1 MKQLTLMLIVICGFM
16 LVGCKLNKKS
26 PRTGPQKSDVDFA
39 KEAFRLMAEGDAAAA
54 DVIDWEHLSVAG
66 VDAGTTYRAMS
77 NETSRENFRQSFLRS
92 YSSSFK
98 ASGGSVDAAINWREE
113 SKDSAKTVVLADG
126 TSGKKLLITVVHVDG
141 DQKVSA
147 IDLK

>member
-26 PRTGPQKSDVDFA
+26 ARTGPPKSDVDFA
-39 KEAFRLMAEGDAAAA
+39 KEAFRLMAEGDAAAS

-66 VDAGTTYRAMS
+66 VDAGATYRAMS
-77 NETSRENFRQSFLRS
+77 NETARENFRQSFLRS

-98 ASGGSVDAAINWREE
+98 ASGGSVDAATNWREE
-113 SKDSAKTVVLADG
+113 SKDSSKTVVIADG
-126 TSGKKLLITVVHVDG
+126 TNGKKLLITVVRADG
-141 DQKVSA
+141 EQKVSA